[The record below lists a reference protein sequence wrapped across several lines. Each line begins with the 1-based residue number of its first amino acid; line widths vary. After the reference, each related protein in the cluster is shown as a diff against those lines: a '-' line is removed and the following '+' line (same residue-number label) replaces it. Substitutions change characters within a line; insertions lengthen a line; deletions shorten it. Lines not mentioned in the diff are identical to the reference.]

1 VIGLLKMAVSQD
13 TRRAN
18 APAFFARKNAA
29 CSPIFLVGLFY
40 FGNKSI

>member
-13 TRRAN
+13 THRAQML
-18 APAFFARKNAA
+18 AFFARKNAA

-40 FGNKSI
+40 LEAN